1 MNCTRICTLFLSLCI
16 AWLPAVAQPSVV
28 MQAMKDELSRS
39 MNELR
44 LGELEQPYF
53 VSYTVQEVTT
63 IGATASLG
71 GLSRSGESAS
81 RTLHVEVRV
90 GDRDLDNTNF
100 YSLPDF
106 TSIED
111 ISFGPALLPLEDDY
125 EELRRAIWL
134 ATDRA
139 YKDALGRI
147 AKKRAVLQNET
158 VVEETPDF
166 SIEDPYKHESGPA
179 FPAAEADTVRTL
191 TIGLSALFKE
201 HTDIHVSSV
210 DSRARNVR
218 IQYVNSEGSSFIRD
232 DPTAMV
238 TVRAGTRAD
247 DGTEISDSFTAFG
260 RIWADLPGLDEL
272 AEQGQALAGRLEA
285 LRQAQVFERY
295 AGPVLFE
302 GQAAA
307 ELVRQV
313 LVPRLLVQ
321 KAPITDDQ
329 RTRRVG
335 DRLTNPFQDKLG
347 SRVLPR
353 FLAIVDNPAL
363 RQNEQG
369 PLWGGYAVD
378 DEGVPARETVL
389 VQRGMLKTL
398 LATRNP
404 IEGIPQSNGHMRAGG
419 PAPSNLLLRSSS
431 GLTAEEMTEEFLVLL
446 EERDLEYGIVVR
458 RLQEPGAGRFQARR
472 GGRSRGGRLIRAVVA
487 VKVFPDGREELIRE
501 AVLTG
506 LSESSFRD
514 IVAAS
519 EALTNHTI
527 LFRHSS
533 PSFGPFGFAMPSRRS
548 GIMASLA
555 VPSLLFE
562 DVSVRRPPG
571 NIPRPPVVA
580 KPVSGK

>member
-1 MNCTRICTLFLSLCI
+1 MNRTRIYTLFLSLCI
-16 AWLPAVAQPSVV
+16 TWLPAVAQPSVL

-39 MNELR
+39 MSELR

-53 VSYTVQEVTT
+53 VSYTVQEVTAMS
-63 IGATASLG
+63 ATASLG
-71 GLSRSGESAS
+71 GLSGSGESAS

-90 GDRDLDNTNF
+90 GDRDLDSTNF
-100 YSLPDF
+100 FSRPDF

-125 EELRRAIWL
+125 EELRRTIWL

-139 YKDALGRI
+139 YKYALERI

-166 SIEDPYKHESGPA
+166 SVEVPYKHEGGQA
-179 FPAAEADTVRTL
+179 FPAPERDTIRAL
-191 TIGLSALFKE
+191 TIGLSAVFKE

-210 DSRARNVR
+210 DARARHVR
-218 IQYVNSEGSSFIRD
+218 VHYVNSEGSSFIRD

-238 TVRAGTRAD
+238 TVRAGARAD
-247 DGTEISDSFTAFG
+247 DGTDISDSFTAFG
-260 RIWADLPGLDEL
+260 RSWGDLPGLDDL
-272 AEQGQALAGRLEA
+272 VEQGQALAGRLED
-285 LRQAQVFERY
+285 LRQAQIFERY

-321 KAPITDDQ
+321 KAPVTDDQ

-353 FLAIVDNPAL
+353 FLAMVDNPGL

-369 PLWGGYAVD
+369 TLWGGYAVD

-398 LATRNP
+398 LSTRNP

-419 PAPSNLLLRSSS
+419 PAPSNLLLTSSS
-431 GLTAEEMTEEFLVLL
+431 GLTAAEMTEEFLALL
-446 EERDLEYGIVVR
+446 EERELEYGIVVR

-519 EALTNHTI
+519 KALTDHTI
-527 LFRHSS
+527 LFRHRG
-533 PSFGPFGFAMPSRRS
+533 PSFDPFGFVMPSRRS
-548 GIMASLA
+548 GIMASLV

-580 KPVSGK
+580 RPVSGK

>member
-1 MNCTRICTLFLSLCI
+1 MNCTRIFTLFLSLCI
-16 AWLPAVAQPSVV
+16 AWLPAVAQSSVL
-28 MQAMKDELSRS
+28 MQAMKHELSRS
-39 MNELR
+39 MSELR

-53 VSYTVQEVTT
+53 VSYTVQEVTAMS
-63 IGATASLG
+63 ATASLG
-71 GLSRSGESAS
+71 GLSGSGESAN

-90 GDRDLDNTNF
+90 GDRDLDSTNF
-100 YSLPDF
+100 FSRPDF
-106 TSIED
+106 TSIGD
-111 ISFGPALLPLEDDY
+111 ISFGPALLPLEDNY
-125 EELRRAIWL
+125 EELRRTIWL

-139 YKDALGRI
+139 YKYALERI

-166 SIEDPYKHESGPA
+166 SVEVPYKHEGVQA
-179 FPAAEADTVRTL
+179 FPAAERDTIRAL
-191 TIGLSALFKE
+191 TIGLSAVFKE

-210 DSRARNVR
+210 DARARHVR
-218 IQYVNSEGSSFIRD
+218 VHYVNSEGSWFIRD

-238 TVRAGTRAD
+238 TVRAGARAY
-247 DGTEISDSFTAFG
+247 DGTDISDSFTAFG
-260 RIWADLPGLDEL
+260 RSWGDLPGLDDL
-272 AEQGQALAGRLEA
+272 VEQGQALAGRLED
-285 LRQAQVFERY
+285 LRQAQIFERY

-321 KAPITDDQ
+321 KAPVTDDQ
-329 RTRRVG
+329 RTRQLG

-353 FLAIVDNPAL
+353 FLAMVDNPAL
-363 RQNEQG
+363 RENEQG

-419 PAPSNLLLRSSS
+419 PAPSNLLLTSSS
-431 GLTAEEMTEEFLVLL
+431 GLTAEEMTEEFLALL

-458 RLQEPGAGRFQARR
+458 RLQEPSAGRFQARR
-472 GGRSRGGRLIRAVVA
+472 GGRSRAGRFIRAVVA

-519 EALTNHTI
+519 KALTNHTI
-527 LFRHSS
+527 LFRHRG
-533 PSFGPFGFAMPSRRS
+533 PSFDPFGFVMPSRRS
-548 GIMASLA
+548 GIMASLV

-580 KPVSGK
+580 RPVSGK